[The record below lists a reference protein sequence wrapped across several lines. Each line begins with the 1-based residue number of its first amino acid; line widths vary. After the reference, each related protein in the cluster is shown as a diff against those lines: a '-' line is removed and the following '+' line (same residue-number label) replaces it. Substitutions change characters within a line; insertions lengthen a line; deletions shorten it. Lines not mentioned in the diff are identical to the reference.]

1 MTYDLKPYRSYTYTC
16 RFDFEIGYLV
26 ESPCRCCDQN
36 RELPHCARTCR
47 LLDRVRDLLTDSVPC
62 TRRN

>member
-1 MTYDLKPYRSYTYTC
+1 MTYDPMPHRQYTYTC

-26 ESPCRCCDQN
+26 ESPCRCCDHN
-36 RELPHCARTCR
+36 HELPRCANTCG
-47 LLDRVRDLLTDSVPC
+47 LLDRVRDLLTDTVPC